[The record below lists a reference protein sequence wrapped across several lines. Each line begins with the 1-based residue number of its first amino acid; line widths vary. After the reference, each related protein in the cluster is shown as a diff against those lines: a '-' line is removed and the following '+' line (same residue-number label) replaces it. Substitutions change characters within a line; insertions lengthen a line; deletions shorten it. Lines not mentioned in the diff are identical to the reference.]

1 MKVLVTGGAGFIGS
15 HLTDRLIKDGHQVTI
30 IDNLSTGF
38 RKNLNS
44 KAEFIKENISNL
56 KRIQE
61 FFKNKDYVFH
71 LAALPRIQPS
81 IENPSLTHENNIT
94 GTLNILLAAKNNK
107 IKRVIYS
114 ASSSCY
120 GTNKPPLKEGD
131 MPHCLN
137 PYAVSKYV
145 GEVYCRLFS
154 DLYNLDTVSLRYFNV
169 YGPRADPTG
178 DYATVIPIFL
188 RQKANNQPLTIV
200 GDGKQKRDFTYVDDI
215 VEANI
220 KAMNYRGK
228 LKGEVIN
235 IGTGKNYSINQ
246 LAKMIGGRVIH
257 LPPRL
262 GEAKDTLADN
272 TKALKILK
280 WKPKISLKQGL
291 KMIQYKNGH
300 KKRN

>member
-1 MKVLVTGGAGFIGS
+1 MIVTGGAGFIGS
-15 HLTDRLIKDGHQVTI
+15 HLIDRLIDDDHQVTI

-38 RKNLNS
+38 RRNLNPR
-44 KAEFIKENISNL
+44 AEFIKEDIINL
-56 KRIQE
+56 ERIRKY
-61 FFKNKDYVFH
+61 FKDKDYVFH

-81 IENPSLTHENNIT
+81 IENPYLTHENNIT
-94 GTLNILLAAKNNK
+94 GTLNILLAAKNYK
-107 IKRVIYS
+107 IKKVIYS

-120 GTNKPPLKEGD
+120 GTNKPPLKEND

-137 PYAVSKYV
+137 PYAVSKYT

-169 YGPRADPTG
+169 YGSRADPAG

-200 GDGKQKRDFTYVDDI
+200 GDGKQKRDFTYIDDI

-220 KAMNYRGK
+220 KAMNYQGK

-246 LAKMIGGRVIH
+246 LAKMIGGKVVH

-262 GEAKDTLADN
+262 GEAKATLADN

-291 KMIQYKNGH
+291 KMIQCLI
-300 KKRN
+300 

>member
-1 MKVLVTGGAGFIGS
+1 MRMIVTGGAGFIGS
-15 HLTDRLIKDGHQVTI
+15 HLIDRLIDDDHQVTI

-38 RKNLNS
+38 RRNLNPR
-44 KAEFIKENISNL
+44 AEFIKEDIINL
-56 KRIQE
+56 ERIRKY
-61 FFKNKDYVFH
+61 FKDKDYVFH

-81 IENPSLTHENNIT
+81 IENPYLTHENNIT
-94 GTLNILLAAKNNK
+94 GTLNILLAAKNYK
-107 IKRVIYS
+107 IKKVIYS

-120 GTNKPPLKEGD
+120 GTNKPPLKEND

-137 PYAVSKYV
+137 PYAVSKYT

-169 YGPRADPTG
+169 YGSRADPAG

-200 GDGKQKRDFTYVDDI
+200 GDGKQKRDFTYIDDI

-220 KAMNYRGK
+220 KAMNYQGK

-246 LAKMIGGRVIH
+246 LAKMIGGKVVH

-262 GEAKDTLADN
+262 GEAKATLADN

-291 KMIQYKNGH
+291 KMIQCLI
-300 KKRN
+300 